1 MFVLLKVV
9 LILFYFVGYENV
21 VNFSRTGFSEKT
33 LLFFCGF
40 TVWVYALVYAFIYP
54 MLRQFYKYLKV
65 VYLENKGMIIDKN
78 LVSWKYVKEIRFPFS
93 RTIEISYSHEGK
105 DQKILFRNVMT
116 WGEVFRINQDEEDT
130 EFVREIRKCVEDAK
144 RTNYPNNEN

>member
-1 MFVLLKVV
+1 
-9 LILFYFVGYENV
+9 
-21 VNFSRTGFSEKT
+21 
-33 LLFFCGF
+33 
-40 TVWVYALVYAFIYP
+40 

-105 DQKILFRNVMT
+105 DQKVLFRNVMT

-144 RTNYPNNEN
+144 RTNYPNTEN